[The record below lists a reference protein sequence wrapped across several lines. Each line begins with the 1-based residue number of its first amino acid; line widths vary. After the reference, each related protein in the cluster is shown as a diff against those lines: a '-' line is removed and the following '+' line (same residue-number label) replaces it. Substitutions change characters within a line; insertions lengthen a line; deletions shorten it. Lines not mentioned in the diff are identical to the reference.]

1 VLEHGI
7 NRLTEEIREILV
19 LSLVGRKEPSLNL
32 SVPGMSI
39 LQLLQILHAKSS
51 V

>member
-1 VLEHGI
+1 MSEV
-7 NRLTEEIREILV
+7 LV

-39 LQLLQILHAKSS
+39 LQMLPNPAHQVLCLNPFEFR
-51 V
+51 